1 MNQSN
6 PTFDTFIFDLDG
18 TLLDT
23 MPDLIVVTNKTLEH
37 FGKPTHTDAEILS
50 YVGDGAQR
58 LIYRAMPEGTSDET
72 CAEALAYWKALNSP
86 SRTRTC
92 PKRLRSSKSKVA
104 SWPFFPT
111 STRAA

>member
-58 LIYRAMPEGTSDET
+58 LIYRAMPE
-72 CAEALAYWKALNSP
+72 ARP
-86 SRTRTC
+86 TRPA
-92 PKRLRSSKSKVA
+92 PKRLPTGRRCTGN
-104 SWPFFPT
+104 WP
-111 STRAA
+111 